1 MKMKFK
7 NPPINEL
14 VIGVYFSPPLAK
26 LRAEHIGLFWSTI
39 QDRFPHSKNA
49 PPIGTVD
56 IMGPDDIFPLPRFWF
71 SSEDDST
78 LIQIQKNAFLVN
90 WRKREGS
97 YPHYEHVKKEF
108 DKNFDEFVKFLKT
121 SVGIED
127 VYIDRCELS
136 YINNIGESDFYQ
148 GLGDIKNFIPSISFP
163 DTGLKSLQGVNI
175 KTSHEVT
182 ENTQLTVTI
191 QNRITIDAKKQQ
203 HEILY
208 YELRTSGKLAEP
220 SKKEADR
227 WFEKSHDIIGNC
239 FINMVSQEAQKT
251 WEPKE
256 A

>member
-1 MKMKFK
+1 MKFK

-14 VIGVYFSPPLAK
+14 VIGVYFSPTLRK
-26 LRAEHIGLFWSTI
+26 LRAEHIGLFWSKI
-39 QDRFPHSKNA
+39 QDRFPHSQNA

-56 IMGPDDIFPLPRFWF
+56 MGPEDIFPLPRFWF
-71 SSEDDST
+71 LSEDDST
-78 LIQIQKNAFLVN
+78 LLQIQKNAFLVN

-97 YPHYEHVKKEF
+97 YPHYENVKKDF
-108 DKNFDEFVKFLKT
+108 DKYFDEFVKFLKT

-127 VYIDRCELS
+127 VEIGRCELS
-136 YINNIGESDFYQ
+136 YINNIGESDSYR
-148 GLGDIKNFIPSISFP
+148 GLDDVKKFIPSISFP
-163 DTGLKSLQGVNI
+163 DTGFKSLEGVNF
-175 KTSHEVT
+175 KTSHQVS

-191 QNRITIDAKKQQ
+191 QNRIAIDAKKRQN
-203 HEILY
+203 EILY

-256 A
+256 V

>member
-1 MKMKFK
+1 
-7 NPPINEL
+7 
-14 VIGVYFSPPLAK
+14 LAK
-26 LRAEHIGLFWSTI
+26 LRAEHIGLFWSNI
-39 QDRFPHSKNA
+39 QDNFPHSKNA

-71 SSEDDST
+71 SAEDDST

-97 YPHYEHVKKEF
+97 YPHYENVKKEF

-136 YINNIGESDFYQ
+136 YINNIGESDFYR
-148 GLGDIKNFIPSISFP
+148 GLEDVKKIIPSISFP
-163 DTGLKSLQGVNI
+163 DTGLKSLQGVNVKI
-175 KTSHEVT
+175 SHEVT
-182 ENTQLTVTI
+182 ENTQLTITI
-191 QNRITIDAKKQQ
+191 QNRIAIDAKKQQ
-203 HEILY
+203 KEILY

-239 FINMVSQEAQKT
+239 FVSMVSQEVQET
-251 WEPKE
+251 WGPKE
-256 A
+256 V